1 MQIGGKQ
8 AIKMF
13 ALEVIGAS
21 LSVLGEDVQ
30 MKIKLTELAEAFQ
43 KSDMLQGY
51 VDIRNG
57 KVVLYEEDDMERAFL
72 MEEDWEN
79 YVLLPNLRDEVEL
92 SLKKDFLDS
101 LENRN
106 QQEGLRKCKTSIQF
120 AHQLSVFAL
129 EDAWN
134 IFRQEK
140 YLSAAKEW
148 CEENAVEWLNEE

>member
-1 MQIGGKQ
+1 
-8 AIKMF
+8 
-13 ALEVIGAS
+13 
-21 LSVLGEDVQ
+21 
-30 MKIKLTELAEAFQ
+30 MKIKLNELAEAFQ

-72 MEEDWEN
+72 VDEDWEN
-79 YVLLPNLRDEVEL
+79 YVSIPNLRDEEEL

-101 LENRN
+101 VENRN
-106 QQEGLRKCKTSIQF
+106 QQEDLRKCKTSMQF
-120 AHQLSVFAL
+120 AHQLRAFDL

-134 IFRQEK
+134 TFCQER

-148 CEENAVEWLNEE
+148 CEENAVEWLDDDG